1 LREARQAFLRLM
13 RAHRFVLAHIPEN
26 LRLNVFIPGIVGI
39 TIQGIVVHGELR
51 ETIHDVSGRR
61 GMGLGKGARLDEP
74 QPQVFQ
80 DSLNDLPAFDEA
92 DDPHGSPT
100 LRTGQGIDLPRSSG
114 GQAPI
119 FWKNV
124 AQFFRYSYSTG
135 QGGAGDWTIFMTI
148 SKKGVSRTQERGAV
162 L

>member
-1 LREARQAFLRLM
+1 M

-100 LRTGQGIDLPRSSG
+100 LRTTQGIGSVDLLDQPGPVLPVFHRTFLKKMWMDASFCPNG
-114 GQAPI
+114 EI
-119 FWKNV
+119 
-124 AQFFRYSYSTG
+124 R
-135 QGGAGDWTIFMTI
+135 WTISCGYIHFLRY
-148 SKKGVSRTQERGAV
+148 KFPW
-162 L
+162 